1 MRDMDRLFAPRG
13 VAFVGVS
20 EDLRKYG
27 GRCFR
32 YCLDGGYG
40 GGVYPVNP
48 KYRQV
53 FGRPCAPDLRAVEGP
68 VDVVVALVGP
78 AQLPALHD
86 AAHEIGAA
94 FLIAIGALAD
104 KMAPDAA
111 ARLARLVDA
120 ARRRGPRIVGPDC
133 VGIVAPHARLAMSI
147 SSVLPAGLP
156 RAGRVALISQ
166 SGGMLG
172 AAMDRARRSGAG
184 FSALISCGGE
194 ADLTICDY
202 VEHLI
207 RDAATAAIAI
217 YAEGIDDWLRFFAL
231 AGRAREADKPILL
244 LKAGRSAAG
253 QQAALSHSGR
263 LAGDRELLEAACR
276 RHGVILAGDLDDL
289 HVTGEALVRFRV
301 APGSGVGAV
310 STSGGY
316 AVTVGDALSLA
327 GLPVPEL
334 APPIVERI
342 RREVAQPRPAN
353 PVDAAARGAPG
364 QEAADVRRALAA
376 LADDPGIGATVY
388 AETTLLDMDSLVPEL
403 LEHTRSAAKPHLT
416 CWQSGPTVDGVLARL
431 RAGGGFAVDDLR
443 QAVAALKAL
452 YDHAALAAAPP
463 VEAPPVLFG
472 AARTRNL
479 PPGSLDEHQAR
490 ALLADY
496 GVALVETL
504 DVSADGDPA
513 AAAEQLGFPVALKG
527 MLPGVH
533 HKTEHDLVRLGLAD
547 AMAVRAAARELGAR
561 VPGPAGFTL
570 QPMVRG
576 VEFIVGVKS
585 EAATGPAVLLGFG
598 GILAEAMAR
607 RAVELAPIDLRV
619 ADAMIDAVD
628 AKGVLAGYRTG
639 RKLARSAL
647 RDMLVAVGRL
657 AWEQQ
662 ARLAELDLNPVVVD
676 AERAVAVDVL
686 VVLRRSDRLD

>member
-1 MRDMDRLFAPRG
+1 MDRLFAPRG

-20 EDLRKYG
+20 EDLGKYG
-27 GRCFR
+27 GRCIR
-32 YCLDGGYG
+32 YCLDGGYA

-48 KYRQV
+48 KYDRV
-53 FGRPCAPDLRAVEGP
+53 FGRPCAPDLRAVKGP

-78 AQLPALHD
+78 AHLPALHA
-86 AAHEIGAA
+86 AAHDIGAA
-94 FLIAIGALAD
+94 HLIAIGTLVDNA
-104 KMAPDAA
+104 APDAA
-111 ARLARLVDA
+111 SALSRLIDA
-120 ARRRGPRIVGPDC
+120 ARRHGPRIVGPDC
-133 VGIVAPHARLAMSI
+133 VGVVAPHAGLAMSI

-156 RAGRVALISQ
+156 KAGRVALVSQ

-172 AAMDRARRSGAG
+172 AVMDRARRSGAG
-184 FSALISCGGE
+184 FSALVSCGGE

-207 RDAATAAIAI
+207 GDPATGAIAI
-217 YAEGIDDWLRFFAL
+217 YTEGVDDWPRFFSA
-231 AGRAREADKPILL
+231 ADRARATDKPILL

-263 LAGDRELLEAACR
+263 LAGDREVLEAACR
-276 RHGVILAGDLDDL
+276 RHGVILADDLDDL
-289 HVTGEALVRFRV
+289 HVTAEALARFRV

-310 STSGGY
+310 STSGGF
-316 AVTVGDALSLA
+316 AVAVGDALSAA
-327 GLPVPEL
+327 GLPVPAL
-334 APPIVERI
+334 APRTVERI

-364 QEAADVRRALAA
+364 QEAADVGRALAA
-376 LADDPGIGATVY
+376 LADDPGIGATLY

-403 LEHTRSAAKPHLT
+403 LEQARRTAKPHLT
-416 CWQSGPTVDGVLARL
+416 CWQSGPTVDGVLAKL
-431 RAGGGFAVDDLR
+431 HAGGGFAVDDLR

-452 YDHAALAAAPP
+452 HEHAALAVAPP
-463 VEAPPVLFG
+463 VQGPPSLHG
-472 AARTRNL
+472 AERARHL
-479 PPGSLDEHQAR
+479 PPGALDDHQAR

-496 GVALVETL
+496 GVALIEML
-504 DVSADGDPA
+504 DVPVDGDVA
-513 AAAEQLGFPVALKG
+513 AAAERLGFPVALKG
-527 MLPGVH
+527 AVPGVH

-547 AMAVRAAARELGAR
+547 SAAVAAAARELTDR
-561 VPGPAGFTL
+561 VPGLAGFTL
-570 QPMVRG
+570 QPMARG

-585 EAATGPAVLLGFG
+585 DPAIGPAVLLGFG

-607 RAVELAPIDLRV
+607 RAVELAPLDPRV

-639 RKLARSAL
+639 RTLARSAL

-657 AWEQQ
+657 AWEQR
-662 ARLAELDLNPVVVD
+662 ARIAEIDLNPVFVD
-676 AERAVAVDVL
+676 AARAVAADAL
-686 VVLRRSDRLD
+686 VVLREGTA